1 MKKKSTRLNVS
12 SLPAVIVVAGVLAVS
27 CGDKSTNPSEPA
39 SVSTLT
45 DIHNSCATLT
55 GWTEDVSA
63 YLSLPDT
70 QAFSA
75 AYDGDISRYIFNNEF
90 HPAFRSISYD
100 TVINGADTA
109 LRELEFHVI
118 IDDGTPA
125 IATAFYNKMTTLS
138 AEFDLSVKYEIPGL
152 NPSIAIGNESGGG
165 ITVWAH
171 FKQFYFKFILSGYS
185 ETALAA
191 TDAAAVLTNLK
202 SAIK

>member
-1 MKKKSTRLNVS
+1 MKKKFIRLGVTFLST
-12 SLPAVIVVAGVLAVS
+12 AVVIAGALAIS
-27 CGDKSTNPSEPA
+27 CGNKSTNPPEPA
-39 SVSTLT
+39 SVSTLA
-45 DIHNSCATLT
+45 DIHNANATLS
-55 GWTEDVSA
+55 GWTEDASA
-63 YLSLPDT
+63 YEFLPDT
-70 QAFSA
+70 QTFSKL
-75 AYDGDISRYIFNNEF
+75 YDGDISRYIFNNEF
-90 HPAFRSISYD
+90 YPAFRSILYD
-100 TVINGADTA
+100 TVINGADTV

-138 AEFDLSVKYEIPGL
+138 AEFDLSVKYEIPGF

-191 TDAAAVLTNLK
+191 TDAAAVLTKFK